1 MPGRR
6 VACRC
11 LSVAILALA
20 LPPPLHARE
29 DSAYH
34 GAVQNVLKLLP
45 KRPAQVVIV
54 DPNQAAG
61 DVRSILLEIDA
72 FVTKGGRVVYVS
84 TNSPSLQGALKGW
97 ALHEHILATI
107 IWHEMAH
114 IDGANEI
121 EAQRREEALWTEFV
135 MLERV
140 DRGDG
145 MRYLEM
151 LRARRRQDGTLRQPH
166 EAWTLSEPLAASA
179 IAVIRPG
186 QISRDR

>member
-1 MPGRR
+1 MPVRR
-6 VACRC
+6 FVCRC
-11 LSVAILALA
+11 LSVAVLALA
-20 LPPPLHARE
+20 LPPQLHACE

-34 GAVQNVLKLLP
+34 RAVQNVVKLLP

-54 DPNQAAG
+54 DPNQAQG
-61 DVRSILLEIDA
+61 GVRSTLLEIDA

-97 ALHEHILATI
+97 SLHEHILATI

-114 IDGANEI
+114 IDGATEL

-145 MRYLEM
+145 MRYLET
-151 LRARRRQDGTLRQPH
+151 LRARRRRDGTLRQSH